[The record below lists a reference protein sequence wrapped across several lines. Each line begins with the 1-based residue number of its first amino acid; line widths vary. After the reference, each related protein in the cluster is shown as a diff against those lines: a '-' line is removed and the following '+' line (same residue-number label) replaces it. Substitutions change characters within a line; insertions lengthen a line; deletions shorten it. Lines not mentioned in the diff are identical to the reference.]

1 MQPRLPQREVCNF
14 RLAFRKIGPVE
25 LLRLPDCVGIGMNQ
39 ITLQRMVLPADRNR
53 VQVAAHAMN
62 ADKFEGYLE
71 KYEHLEELTELF
83 FAARRHHLNVP
94 ALPQP

>member
-1 MQPRLPQREVCNF
+1 VGNF
-14 RLAFRKIGPVE
+14 RLVFRKIGPVE
-25 LLRLPDCVGIGMNQ
+25 LLRLPDYAGMNQ
-39 ITLQRMVLPADRNR
+39 ITLQRMVLSADRNR
-53 VQVAAHAMN
+53 VPVAAHAMN

-94 ALPQP
+94 APARP